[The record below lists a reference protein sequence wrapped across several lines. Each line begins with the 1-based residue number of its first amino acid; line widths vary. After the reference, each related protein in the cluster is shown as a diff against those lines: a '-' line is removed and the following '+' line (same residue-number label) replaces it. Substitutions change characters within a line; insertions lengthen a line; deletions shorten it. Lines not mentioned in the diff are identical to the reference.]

1 MKQSEIQQ
9 LSNEDLAVKLASLK
23 KEYADMKV
31 SHGVSPLE
39 NPMVVRAAR
48 RKVARLATELSKREI
63 Q

>member
-9 LSNEDLAVKLASLK
+9 LSNEELVAKLASLK

-31 SHGVSPLE
+31 SHGVSQLE
-39 NPMVVRAAR
+39 NPMVIRAAR
-48 RKVARLATELSKREI
+48 KIVARLATELSKREI

>member
-9 LSNEDLAVKLASLK
+9 LSNEEIIAKLTSLK

-31 SHGVSPLE
+31 SHGVSQLE
-39 NPMVVRAAR
+39 NPMVIRAAR
-48 RKVARLATELSKREI
+48 KTVARLATELSKREL